1 MATAFTTTAQEL
13 VFVALD
19 GKLTSCTVFDTAPF
33 LPEGAQSTSFPYCV
47 IGNDTTEPWDTD
59 DTRGTEISLTL
70 HFWSRAKGMKQVKA
84 LMDQA
89 YGLLHRASLAKT
101 GYSII
106 DCLFEFGEAM
116 NDPDGQTKH
125 GVQRYRLTIREA

>member
-13 VFVALD
+13 VFAALD

-33 LPEGAQSTSFPYCV
+33 LPEGAPSTSFPYCV

-59 DTRGTEISLTL
+59 DTLGTEISLTL
-70 HFWSRAKGMKQVKA
+70 HFWSRAKSMKQVKA

-106 DCLFEFGEAM
+106 DCLFEFCEAM

>member
-13 VFVALD
+13 VFSALD

-33 LPEGAQSTSFPYCV
+33 LPEGAPSTSFPYCV

-59 DTRGTEISLTL
+59 DTLGTQISLTL

-89 YGLLHRASLAKT
+89 YGLLHRAALAKT
-101 GYSII
+101 GYSVI

>member
-13 VFVALD
+13 VFAALD
-19 GKLTSCTVFDTAPF
+19 GKLTGCTIFDTVPF
-33 LPEGAQSTSFPYCV
+33 LPEGAPSTSFPYCV
-47 IGNDTTEPWDTD
+47 IGNDTTGAWDTD
-59 DTRGTEISLTL
+59 DTRGAEISLTL
-70 HFWSRAKGMKQVKA
+70 HFWSRSKGMKQVKT

-125 GVQRYRLTIREA
+125 GVQRYRMTIREV

>member
-13 VFVALD
+13 AFSALD

-33 LPEGAQSTSFPYCV
+33 LPEGAPSTSFPYCV

-59 DTRGTEISLTL
+59 DTLGTQISLTL

-89 YGLLHRASLAKT
+89 YGLLHRAALTKT
-101 GYSII
+101 GYSVI

>member
-1 MATAFTTTAQEL
+1 MATAFTTAAQSL
-13 VFVALD
+13 VYGTLN
-19 GKLTSCTVFDTAPF
+19 GNLTSCSVFDSAPF
-33 LPEGAQSTSFPYCV
+33 LPEGKPNTTFPYCV
-47 IGNDTTEPWDTD
+47 IGSDTVTPWDTD
-59 DTRGTEISLTL
+59 DIRGAEITITL
-70 HFWSRAKGMKQVKA
+70 HFWSRANSMKQVKA

-89 YGLLHRASLAKT
+89 YGLLNRATLAKA

-116 NDPDGQTKH
+116 DDPDGQTKH

>member
-13 VFVALD
+13 VFSALD
-19 GKLTSCTVFDTAPF
+19 GKLTGCTVFDTAPF
-33 LPEGAQSTSFPYCV
+33 LPEGAPSTSFPYCV

-59 DTRGTEISLTL
+59 DTLGTQISLTL

-89 YGLLHRASLAKT
+89 YGLLHRAALTKT
-101 GYSII
+101 GYSVI

>member
-13 VFVALD
+13 VFSALD

-33 LPEGAQSTSFPYCV
+33 LPEGAPSTSFPYCV

-59 DTRGTEISLTL
+59 DTLGTQISLTL

-89 YGLLHRASLAKT
+89 YGLLHRAALTKT
-101 GYSII
+101 GYSVI
-106 DCLFEFGEAM
+106 DCLFEFSEAM
-116 NDPDGQTKH
+116 NDQDGQTKH

>member
-13 VFVALD
+13 VFSALD
-19 GKLTSCTVFDTAPF
+19 GRLTGCTVFDTAPF
-33 LPEGAQSTSFPYCV
+33 LPEGAPSTSFPYCV

-89 YGLLHRASLAKT
+89 YDLLHRAALAKT

-106 DCLFEFGEAM
+106 DCIFEFGEAI

>member
-1 MATAFTTTAQEL
+1 MATSFTTTAQEL
-13 VFVALD
+13 VFSALD

-33 LPEGAQSTSFPYCV
+33 LPEGAPSTSFPYVV

-59 DTRGTEISLTL
+59 DTMGTQISLTL

-89 YGLLHRASLAKT
+89 YGLLHRAALTKT
-101 GYSII
+101 GYSVI
-106 DCLFEFGEAM
+106 DCLFEFGEDM

>member
-13 VFVALD
+13 VFSALD
-19 GKLTSCTVFDTAPF
+19 GKLTGCTVFDTAPF
-33 LPEGAQSTSFPYCV
+33 LPEGAPSTSFPYCV
-47 IGNDTTEPWDTD
+47 IGNDTTETWDTD
-59 DTRGTEISLTL
+59 DTLGTQISLTL

-89 YGLLHRASLAKT
+89 YGLLHRAALTKS
-101 GYSII
+101 GYLVI

-116 NDPDGQTKH
+116 NDQDGQTKH